1 MRCCMLALAVATAVR
16 AAPTDPKAAAAAMI
30 KKMVSPRARAQIFLR
45 APPAERARPLRR
57 SHHGVSADA

>member
-45 APPAERARPLRR
+45 APPAERARPL
-57 SHHGVSADA
+57 GP